1 MYDVY
6 ADQLEAY
13 EQALAA
19 WKARHPEAGIDSGIS
34 YAHSTGFRSRT

>member
-1 MYDVY
+1 VYDVY

-19 WKARHPEAGIDSGIS
+19 WKARHPDAESPSHPVD
-34 YAHSTGFRSRT
+34 